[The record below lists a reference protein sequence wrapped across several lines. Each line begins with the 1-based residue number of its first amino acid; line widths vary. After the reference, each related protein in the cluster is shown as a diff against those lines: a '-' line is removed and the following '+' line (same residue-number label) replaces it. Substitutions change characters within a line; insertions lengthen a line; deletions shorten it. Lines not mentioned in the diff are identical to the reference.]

1 MFSIFQTYLWY
12 TYNFLWLHWN
22 INHTYDLFSTVLYDL
37 YLQNQVTH
45 FIFMYCFFTLP
56 SSNKISFRLG
66 HICKYIQFSNV
77 VKESCKLYNVIVTCR
92 FLFRFFLTFLVNLTF
107 LFYSKLMFLPLL
119 RTLIVVVV
127 VFVIVG
133 MVVLS

>member
-1 MFSIFQTYLWY
+1 MCCKHANIFKLSLVLIFCTVGRVRNIISRFLFNLLYTITYKIFKKYKILCY
-12 TYNFLWLHWN
+12 VLHILDLLMVYVLFFVWLHWN

-66 HICKYIQFSNV
+66 HICKYI
-77 VKESCKLYNVIVTCR
+77 
-92 FLFRFFLTFLVNLTF
+92 
-107 LFYSKLMFLPLL
+107 YSFQIL
-119 RTLIVVVV
+119 
-127 VFVIVG
+127 
-133 MVVLS
+133 